1 MGGKARA
8 ESLTD
13 EQRKQIAQTA
23 AAARW
28 SIPKASHFGMLKIG
42 GAEIP
47 AFVLEDGRR
56 VISGRGL
63 TSAIGMKGRGQG
75 VARIASHKL
84 INTNENKDLVV
95 AIENPIKFVGRSPKG
110 LTEPSDGFEAIVLQ
124 EVYEAL
130 LKARDNGLPVTE
142 QEGVGDGET

>member
-1 MGGKARA
+1 MTDKSIQSMGGKARA

-13 EQRKQIAQTA
+13 EQRKEIAQNA

-28 SIPKASHFGMLKIG
+28 NIPQASHFGTLKIG

-47 AFVLEDGRR
+47 CFVLKDGRR

-63 TSAIGMKGRGQG
+63 TAAIGMKGRGQG
-75 VARIASHKL
+75 VARIATHKL

-95 AIENPIKFVGRSPKG
+95 AIENPIK
-110 LTEPSDGFEAIVLQ
+110 
-124 EVYEAL
+124 
-130 LKARDNGLPVTE
+130 
-142 QEGVGDGET
+142 